1 MNEILYW
8 FNKKKFLGLSF
19 FGFFIFL
26 FSYILLTNSD
36 FCFYKESCYI
46 ITESFAVY
54 TMLFISMFLFSLLT
68 FKLKQETYNAW
79 RNFSFFY
86 LLVFLILLSFIPMRT
101 HGLDYLPI
109 TKGLVS
115 FLLSIIYSIVSL
127 FIVIYHSI
135 KK

>member
-1 MNEILYW
+1 MVFSLFFFSLFLLAYFSIDIGICLDYPNSC
-8 FNKKKFLGLSF
+8 NK
-19 FGFFIFL
+19 
-26 FSYILLTNSD
+26 NS
-36 FCFYKESCYI
+36 ELV
-46 ITESFAVY
+46 AVY

>member
-1 MNEILYW
+1 MSL
-8 FNKKKFLGLSF
+8 FTKNKIMVFSLFFFSLFLLAY
-19 FGFFIFL
+19 
-26 FSYILLTNSD
+26 FSIDIGICLDYPNS
-36 FCFYKESCYI
+36 CNKNSELV
-46 ITESFAVY
+46 AVY